1 MDDSQS
7 LLTKWLEITKHPLK
21 TGCLE
26 FQVCMRIYI
35 YIYNFTIT
43 PKPDCFWAFSGN
55 SMEFNLHRFGILPQR
70 AGTGKVA
77 TRNWPK
83 ENQCHPSSTSSTWT
97 CVRVRFTSRKWF
109 FKWVFHPKIGE
120 FYPQDGWFIVENPI
134 KIDDLGVPL
143 IFGNTQMKRKWW
155 KNEAPEKL
163 MIDCFKTWIDLHLR
177 HSVFFAGALVSK
189 GEFVIIQIKKRKQNH
204 TNTKK
209 SLK

>member
-1 MDDSQS
+1 
-7 LLTKWLEITKHPLK
+7 
-21 TGCLE
+21 
-26 FQVCMRIYI
+26 
-35 YIYNFTIT
+35 
-43 PKPDCFWAFSGN
+43 
-55 SMEFNLHRFGILPQR
+55 MEFNLHRFGILPQR

-83 ENQCHPSSTSSTWT
+83 ENQCHPSSMSSTWT
-97 CVRVRFTSRKWF
+97 CVRVRLTSRKWF

-120 FYPQDGWFIVENPI
+120 FYPQDGWFIGENPI

-143 IFGNTQMKRKWW
+143 IFGNTQMNRKWW

-209 SLK
+209 KSKITGEEYHGVVPEIQIILSKKRSETYTTQSGLKKSLKSTQLTTSAS